1 MARGLL
7 GAVSSV
13 LLLLLAS
20 CLVSAQQ
27 IDQQAV
33 SLLLLRG
40 AIDRTGVLSSWN
52 PASDVC
58 TTWLGISCDEAG
70 NVTVINLENKGLQ
83 GQLPLDESLW
93 NNLKSLKNIN
103 LAQNEI
109 SGFMPPQ
116 MSVLDSLEYISVSDN
131 QLESI
136 LPVSWDVLTS
146 LKGVDLSQNKL
157 FGDLPPE
164 WSKLTNLEAIDL
176 SENDFS
182 GKIPDSWSQ
191 LPNLTAAS
199 LAGNKVLCED
209 NPDANS
215 TDLSVY
221 YGPCEPSSP
230 PLPNINPTYP
240 PVPSP
245 PVALSPPPPPPPS
258 PQASPPSPSKS
269 PAPSP
274 APGPEPV
281 PSPPPISKPSDYVT
295 MDFEATGM
303 TEAELNKNM
312 AEYKTIIAQSAKVPP
327 SWIEVTVSSS
337 STSSGSRRL
346 LQNPSTILELSNK
359 IYTDNQDTTM
369 DNLNQAVDNGS
380 LASALKNN
388 LGLVLVPGSITIE
401 KPSSTNVG
409 AIVGGVV
416 GGVCGL
422 LIILVIV
429 WLIVKRK
436 RDKPL
441 KAGSGSV
448 GNVVQGEK
456 SGMAMYTSN
465 PLAEAN
471 DEENTVSAS
480 KKEEF
485 KMYDGAAY
493 DKDGTPRSDE
503 QAARTA
509 AAVAKGVNPL
519 SLERTESDLSNPESQ
534 RYGTPSDTTA
544 PLTARS
550 RLDSARSGLQSN
562 PAFATPREVFDS
574 SDEED
579 VNPMFVKSA
588 RTATSGQSEGTG
600 LEIDS
605 SRKYESATESAKT
618 TARTSASMQSNPQ
631 FNVEEEEEQGGSSNP
646 LFDMLKGKKK

>member
-1 MARGLL
+1 MSRGLL
-7 GAVSSV
+7 SAAVSV
-13 LLLLLAS
+13 LLLAS
-20 CLVSAQQ
+20 CFVSAQE

-40 AIDRTGVLSSWN
+40 ALDRSGVLSSWN
-52 PASDVC
+52 PNSDVC
-58 TTWLGISCDEAG
+58 TSWEGITCNAAG
-70 NVTVINLENKGLQ
+70 NVTTINLENKGLQ

-93 NNLKSLKNIN
+93 TNLNSLENIN
-103 LAQNEI
+103 LAKNEI
-109 SGFMPPQ
+109 TGFVPPQ
-116 MSVLDSLEYISVSDN
+116 MSVLNSLEYISVSDN

-136 LPVSWDVLTS
+136 LPVSWDVLAS

-157 FGDLPPE
+157 FGDLPAE
-164 WSKLTNLEAIDL
+164 WSKLKNLEAIDL
-176 SENDFS
+176 SENDFT
-182 GKIPDSWSQ
+182 GKIPESWSS
-191 LPNLTAAS
+191 LPNLDAAS
-199 LAGNKVLCED
+199 FAGNKGLCDD
-209 NPDANS
+209 NPSAGS
-215 TDLSVY
+215 SDLNVY
-221 YGPCEPSSP
+221 YGPCDESSP
-230 PLPNINPTYP
+230 ALPNINPTYP
-240 PVPSP
+240 PAPPSPSP
-245 PVALSPPPPPPPS
+245 PSPS
-258 PQASPPSPSKS
+258 PLPSPPSPSK
-269 PAPSP
+269 SP

-281 PSPPPISKPSDYVT
+281 PSPPPVSKPSDYVT
-295 MDFEATGM
+295 MNFDATGM
-303 TEAELNKNM
+303 TESELMNSM
-312 AEYKTIIAQSAKVPP
+312 EEYKKIIAQAAKVPP
-327 SWIEVTVSSS
+327 GWIEVTVSST

-346 LQNPSTILELSNK
+346 LQDPNTLVLSNK
-359 IYTDNQDTTM
+359 IYTDDQDGTI
-369 DNLNQAVDNGS
+369 DSLNESVDNGS
-380 LASALKNN
+380 LALSLKNE
-388 LGLVLVPGSITIE
+388 LGLVLVPGSVTID

-422 LIILVIV
+422 IIILIIIWFVMK
-429 WLIVKRK
+429 KR
-436 RDKPL
+436 RDQPL

-465 PLAEAN
+465 PLAVE
-471 DEENTVSAS
+471 DTEDNTVSAS

-485 KMYDGAAY
+485 KMYESGAY
-493 DKDGTPRSDE
+493 DKDSTPRSTS

-519 SLERTESDLSNPESQ
+519 SLERTESELSDPDSQ

-562 PAFATPREVFDS
+562 PAFATPREVFES

-579 VNPMFVKSA
+579 INPMYVKSA
-588 RTATSGQSEGTG
+588 RTAASSQSAGTG

-605 SRKYESATESAKT
+605 SRKYESASESAKNTGRT
-618 TARTSASMQSNPQ
+618 TASMQSNPQ
-631 FNVEEEEEQGGSSNP
+631 FNVEEEEDQSGSSNP